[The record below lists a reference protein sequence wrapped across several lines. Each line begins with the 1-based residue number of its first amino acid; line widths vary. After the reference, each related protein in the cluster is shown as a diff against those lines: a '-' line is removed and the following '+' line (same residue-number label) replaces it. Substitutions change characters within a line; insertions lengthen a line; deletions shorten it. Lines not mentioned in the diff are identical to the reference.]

1 MRNLQTIQYPIFDY
15 FRKVKVSLLLHKETS
30 EIEEKYFVGYYAFL
44 TERWYLRCH
53 KYRRRNLH
61 VYPNIYFRESNLL
74 FRGDSMI
81 RFNHKRNKQTKQDR
95 YFDEINEKL
104 NNYC

>member
-1 MRNLQTIQYPIFDY
+1 MRNLQTIQYPSFDD

-61 VYPNIYFRESNLL
+61 VYPNSYFLEVNFL
-74 FRGDSMI
+74 FRGNST
-81 RFNHKRNKQTKQDR
+81 NKRTNKARKV
-95 YFDEINEKL
+95 F
-104 NNYC
+104 